1 MTCMT
6 QHRQMWHSAAVS
18 DTARAVRDVASFATD
33 RGPHPEGRFSATANG
48 LAGSEILKIAAE
60 IRARR
65 AQGERLCDLTVG
77 DFDARQFPIPAP
89 LRAAIAAALDEGETS
104 YPVANG
110 MPELRRAVRDLYARE
125 LGLEYP
131 IDSVLVAGGSRPLI
145 YAFYR
150 TVCDPGDRV
159 VFPVPSWNN
168 HNYVQ
173 LVGAVGVPVPCGPAR
188 RFLPAPEELA
198 DALPGARLLCLN
210 SPLNPSGTS
219 FDPGALR
226 GIGEAV
232 LAENERRAA
241 GRERPLYL
249 LYDQVYW
256 SLRFGGTEHATPPG
270 LLPELARYT
279 VLVDGISKAFAA
291 TGLRVGWGVG
301 PVDAMAHMGAFL
313 GHVGAWAP
321 RPEQVATAAFLDD
334 AAAVRAFRSTFTRGL
349 AARLDLL
356 HRGLQEMKAEGLPV
370 DSIAPTGAIYLT
382 ARVHPFGR
390 RTPQGAELRSNEDV
404 RRFLLDS
411 AAIAVVPFQAFGAP
425 DEDGWFRLSAGA
437 VGPEE
442 IEAAL
447 PRLAGALRSLAPS
460 ERRT

>member
-1 MTCMT
+1 V
-6 QHRQMWHSAAVS
+6 A
-18 DTARAVRDVASFATD
+18 DIARAVRDVASFATD
-33 RGPHPEGRFSATANG
+33 RGPHPETRFSATAAG
-48 LAGSEILKIAAE
+48 LAGSEILRIAAE

-77 DFDARQFPIPAP
+77 DFDPRQFPIPAG
-89 LRAAIAAALDEGETS
+89 LRAAIGAALDGGETS
-104 YPVANG
+104 YPVGPG

-125 LGLEYP
+125 LGLDYP

-145 YAFYR
+145 YALFR

-173 LVGAVGVPVPCGPAR
+173 LVGALGVPVPCGPAR
-188 RFLPAPEELA
+188 RFLPAPEA
-198 DALPGARLLCLN
+198 VRDALPGARLLCLN

-219 FDPGALR
+219 IDPDALR
-226 GIGEAV
+226 RIGEAV
-232 LAENERRAA
+232 LAENERRVA

-249 LYDQVYW
+249 MYDQVYW
-256 SLRFGGTEHATPPG
+256 TLCFGGTEHAAPPA

-301 PVDAMAHMGAFL
+301 PVDVMARMAALL

-334 AAAVRAFRSTFTRGL
+334 VEAVHAFRSTFVRGI

-356 HRGLQEMKAEGLPV
+356 HRCFQRMKAEGLPV
-370 DSIAPTGAIYLT
+370 DSLPPAGAIYLT
-382 ARVHPFGR
+382 ARVYPFGR
-390 RTPQGAELRSNEDV
+390 RTPRGAQLRSNEDV

-411 AAIAVVPFQAFGAP
+411 AAMAVVPFQAFGSP
-425 DEDGWFRLSAGA
+425 DEDGWFRLSVGA
-437 VGPEE
+437 VGLEE
-442 IEAAL
+442 IEAVL
-447 PRLAGALRSLAPS
+447 PRLEASLRGLA
-460 ERRT
+460 